1 MSQTSGL
8 TSFFRT
14 KIGMNKIPIVGR
26 VLNALN
32 VEAMDILDK
41 NDLTF

>member
-8 TSFFRT
+8 TSFLRT
-14 KIGMNKIPIVGR
+14 KTGMKKIPIMGR

-32 VEAMDILDK
+32 VEAMNILDE
-41 NDLTF
+41 NALTF